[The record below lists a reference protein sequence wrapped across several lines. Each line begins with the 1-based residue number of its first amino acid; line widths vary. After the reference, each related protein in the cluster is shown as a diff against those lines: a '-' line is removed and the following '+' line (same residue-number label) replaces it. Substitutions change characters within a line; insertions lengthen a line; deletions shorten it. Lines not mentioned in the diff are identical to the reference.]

1 MVSTVV
7 AEAAVLIE
15 RRLEEVFAFVSNPGN
30 ETTWHTQI
38 LQVRPAGGSAE
49 RSELPGSRSDGSTWT
64 VNASFMGRRMEGEVQ
79 VTGFEPD
86 HRIEFT
92 TRSGPVRPIA
102 TCRFEGA
109 DGGTLFTR
117 HTEIPLKGIFRLMK
131 PLIQRDAIRR
141 QERHIENLKTIL
153 ESEGG

>member
-1 MVSTVV
+1 MSSTVV
-7 AEAAVLIE
+7 AEAKAAIE
-15 RRLEEVFAFVSNPGN
+15 RPLEDVFAFVSNPNN
-30 ETTWHTQI
+30 ETMWHTQI

-49 RSELPGSRSDGSTWT
+49 RSELPGSWSDGSTWMVT
-64 VNASFMGRRMEGEVQ
+64 ASFMGRRMESEVQ

-109 DGGTLFTR
+109 DGATLFTR
-117 HTEIPLKGIFRLMK
+117 RTEIPLKGIFRLMK

-141 QERHIENLKTIL
+141 QERHIENLKRIL
-153 ESEGG
+153 QSEGG